1 LRREEKM
8 LRLYTFGGLRIEREK
23 EFVRLPTQK
32 ACDLLAYLITFRD
45 RPHPRS
51 VLVGVLW
58 PDRPEG
64 KARHRLSDALWRIRH
79 SVGPDV
85 ILADDFSLQ
94 FSPTCP
100 YWLDVEQ
107 FEALIAPR
115 HQSTDFSNLNRALA
129 LYPGPYLDG
138 MYHDWALLERERL
151 RELHL
156 ETLGRLLEGY
166 KQVGD
171 YSMALNMV
179 QRLVAAEP
187 LHEAAHRELMRLYHV
202 LGRDAEAIA
211 QYHRCQDILWRELHV
226 APAPETEALYHT
238 LSSRALSQDD
248 VPTAH
253 LPAAARRPLPELDA
267 LPLVGRD
274 TERATLLNHLEAAAA
289 GRGAIVLLE
298 GEAGIG
304 KSRLAQ
310 EIIVGARWRTI
321 CATQASAGDSTPSA
335 SYTLL
340 LDALTP
346 LLTPLRCQQLIRLV
360 EASDLQALAPLIP
373 RLAQALPE
381 RAPLLDLP
389 PPQAHRRLQRAL
401 AALILGLAR
410 TTPHLWVLEDV
421 QWADAETL
429 SLLPLLHPHLAHS
442 RTLLLLTGRSAEL
455 RANPIAW
462 EALQGLDRAGAFPRH
477 QLNRLDA
484 DAITRLVQLLLGDDA
499 PERLALAER
508 LMQESAGVPL
518 YLVETLKTWRDEG
531 YLAPSERWTW
541 HWRGDI
547 SATSAP
553 RLGAAVIDHRLSQL
567 PPAAE
572 DVLSAAAV
580 IGTEVDFELLSHV
593 CALPTDRY
601 LLATD
606 ELLRLGFLAET
617 DVGYR
622 FSHERIR
629 QAIDRCLSPNQRQRL
644 HRRAAQ
650 AGESLFPNRLEW
662 LAHHFVAAGERPPAI
677 HYLTRAADQAR
688 EILAHQ
694 SALSCYD
701 RLLKLLDRPDDRSSR
716 FDILRDRAEVLG
728 WIGDREAQGHDLEE
742 MLSLARDLSD
752 DARLAET
759 LHCRSEWHRVQGRYE
774 AANTD
779 ALAALDIYRRLG
791 DERAQAASLAQLGW
805 NVIYT
810 AIRAQAAD
818 YFRQALPMYEALDD
832 LAGQINCLSGLCNAA
847 ELDGDYVRAMSYL
860 QRNLALAEATGD
872 PIRVSRAYHNRGVVH
887 YDLGDLAAAR
897 ADLKQALALK
907 ESTGDRRSQAI
918 TRFYLGVVDTECG
931 DVEAAQVH
939 LDAALKIFQEVQDLS
954 WEGDAIAALG
964 RLALIRG
971 DVAAAAEC
979 LEVSYRRRRELGE
992 PTYVVIDLSYLAVA
1006 ELLLGDRESA
1016 WRHSQQAIAELGGEL
1031 TGVEHP
1037 QRMFHNHFRIGEA
1050 TRHWAAAREALEQA
1064 ARILDERAQMIG
1076 DPARRERYR
1085 TGLRVNQAI
1094 SQAAALLPPP
1104 GQLRVR
1110 LARADVP
1117 AHRRPEPDE
1126 MVAVAWTVDAGE
1138 EDAALAEQV
1147 GKVGLRRH
1155 RILRLLAEAET
1166 AGALPTV
1173 ADLAGV
1179 LDVSARTIRSDLAV
1193 LHEQG
1198 HTIRTRGS
1206 RT

>member
-1 LRREEKM
+1 M
-8 LRLYTFGGLRIEREK
+8 LRLYTFGGLRIERDK
-23 EFVRLPTQK
+23 EFLRLPTQK
-32 ACDLLAYLITFRD
+32 ACDLLAYLVTFRD

-51 VLVGVLW
+51 ALVDVLW
-58 PDRPEG
+58 PDRLED
-64 KARHRLSDALWRIRH
+64 KARQRLSDALWRVRH

-85 ILADDFSLQ
+85 ILADDFFLQ
-94 FSPTCP
+94 FNPNCP
-100 YWLDVEQ
+100 HWLDVEQ
-107 FEALIAPR
+107 FETLISSH

-129 LYPGPYLDG
+129 LYQGPYLDG
-138 MYHDWALLERERL
+138 IYHDWALLERERL
-151 RELHL
+151 RALYL

-171 YSMALNMV
+171 YSVALKMV

-211 QYHRCQDILWRELHV
+211 QYHRCQDILRRELHV
-226 APAPETEALYHT
+226 APAPETEALYHA
-238 LSSRALSQDD
+238 LSSRAWFQPDGPSAYLPDA
-248 VPTAH
+248 AH
-253 LPAAARRPLPELDA
+253 RTLPKLEI

-274 TERATLLNHLEAAAA
+274 TERTALLNHLEAAAA
-289 GRGAIVLLE
+289 GHGTVVLLE

-310 EIIVGARWRTI
+310 EIITGARWRNI
-321 CATQASAGDSTPSA
+321 CATQASAGDSTLSA

-346 LLTPLRCQQLIRLV
+346 LLTPLRCQQLIHLV

-381 RAPLLDLP
+381 GAPLLDLP
-389 PPQAHRRLQRAL
+389 PPQAHQRLQHAL
-401 AALILGLAR
+401 IALILGLAR
-410 TTPHLWVLEDV
+410 TIPHLWVLEDL

-429 SLLPLLHPHLAHS
+429 SLLPLLRPHLAHS

-455 RANPIAW
+455 RANPVAW
-462 EALQGLDRAGAFPRH
+462 EALQGLDRAGAFPR
-477 QLNRLDA
+477 QRLNRLNA
-484 DAITRLVQLLLGDDA
+484 DAIAHLAQLLLGDDD
-499 PERLALAER
+499 PNVLTLSER

-531 YLAPSERWTW
+531 YLAPSERGMW
-541 HWRGDI
+541 HWRGDV
-547 SATSAP
+547 STTLAP
-553 RLGAAVIDHRLSQL
+553 HLGATVIDHRLSQL
-567 PPAAE
+567 SPAAE

-580 IGTEVDFELLSHV
+580 IGVEVDFDLLSHV
-593 CALPTDRY
+593 CDLPSPDRY

-606 ELLRLGFLAET
+606 ELLRLGFLVET

-629 QAIDRCLSPNQRQRL
+629 QTIDGRLSPSQRQRL
-644 HRRAAQ
+644 HRRVAHAT
-650 AGESLFPNRLEW
+650 ESLLPDQFER
-662 LAHHFVAAGERPPAI
+662 LAHHFVAAGERLPAI
-677 HYLTRAADQAR
+677 HYLTCAADQAR
-688 EILAHQ
+688 ELFAHQ
-694 SALSCYD
+694 TALSCYD
-701 RLLKLLDRPDDRSSR
+701 RLLELLDHPDDHLARY
-716 FDILRDRAEVLG
+716 DVLRDRAEVRG
-728 WIGDREAQGHDLEE
+728 WIGDREAQGRDLEE
-742 MLSLARDLSD
+742 LLRLAHALSD
-752 DARLAET
+752 DARLAEA
-759 LHCRSEWHRVQGRYE
+759 LHHRSEWQRVQGRYE
-774 AANTD
+774 AANAD

-810 AIRAQAAD
+810 ASRAQAAD
-818 YFRQALPMYEALDD
+818 YFRQALPIYEALGD
-832 LAGQINCLSGLCNAA
+832 LAGQINCLSGLVNTA

-872 PIRVSRAYHNRGVVH
+872 PIRISRAYHNRGVIH
-887 YDLGDLAAAR
+887 YDWGDLVAAET
-897 ADLKQALALK
+897 DLRQALALK
-907 ESTGDRRSQAI
+907 KTTGDRRSQAI
-918 TRFYLGVVDTECG
+918 THFYLGVVDTERG
-931 DVEAAQVH
+931 DVEAAQAH
-939 LDAALKIFQEVQDLS
+939 LDAALEIFREVQDLS
-954 WEGDAIAALG
+954 WEGDALAALG
-964 RLALIRG
+964 QLALIRG
-971 DVAAAAEC
+971 DVATAAEC

-992 PTYVVIDLSYLAVA
+992 PTYAVIDLSYLAVA
-1006 ELLLGDRESA
+1006 ELLLGDSEHA
-1016 WRHSQQAIAELGGEL
+1016 WQHSQEAVAELGGEL

-1037 QRMFHNHFRIGEA
+1037 QRIFHNHFCIAKA
-1050 TRHWAAAREALEQA
+1050 THHWAAARKALEEA
-1064 ARILDERAQMIG
+1064 VCILDERAQLIG
-1076 DPARRERYR
+1076 DPAWQEKYR

-1094 SQAAALLPPP
+1094 IQAAALLPPP
-1104 GQLRVR
+1104 GHLRVR

-1126 MVAVAWTVDAGE
+1126 MIAVIWTVDAGE

-1147 GKVGLRRH
+1147 SKAPLRRR

-1166 AGALPTV
+1166 AAALPTV
-1173 ADLAGV
+1173 ADLAGA

-1193 LHEQG
+1193 LCEQG

-1206 RT
+1206 RA